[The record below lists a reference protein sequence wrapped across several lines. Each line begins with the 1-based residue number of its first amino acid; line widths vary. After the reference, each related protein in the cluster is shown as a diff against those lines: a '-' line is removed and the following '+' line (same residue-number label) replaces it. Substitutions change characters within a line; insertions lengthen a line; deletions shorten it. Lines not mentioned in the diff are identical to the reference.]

1 MATLTFRGFVY
12 REGQPVGGVRVR
24 AYPVLADGSLGAN
37 YAETSSAQGTG
48 AWQLS
53 VDTSQLA
60 SPTGLYD
67 LELFD
72 PQTGQRRWIKGNV
85 SFQVANLFGPDGSL
99 PFPDNSVTTA
109 KIADAAVTD
118 SKLGN
123 RTVDQ
128 GTGVAYANTGSLT
141 QILSWVAKRF
151 KEILGTANW
160 SDAVPITLTSL
171 ASHASRHKTGG
182 ADPLTAA
189 DIGAA
194 PESHTHP
201 VATQTSDGFM
211 SAGDKTKLDTL
222 KGYAAVKVGS
232 TLVTAGSAQDTVE
245 LVAGTN
251 VTLTPDATNK
261 KVTIAASGGTA
272 PPAYG
277 TVQVGS
283 TSIAAGQSSD
293 TLKLAAGSNITLTPD
308 TTNKQVTIAVSP
320 QGSGSGLGA
329 DTLDGY
335 HAGTGSNQIP
345 ISTGTVCTNLNAD
358 MVDGKHSSDFLVGP
372 LVLGSQSSTP
382 TSVGAISNTSD
393 TTIASMNLSIAGT
406 YLILGFASIVL
417 GSGPTSTAV
426 TLKINGDTV
435 FNNTMYNGS
444 SGSMTYPITV
454 PYVIGPV
461 AANTFVNL
469 TAQASNTGASCYYA
483 RIVALRI
490 NLP

>member
-12 REGQPVGGVRVR
+12 RDGQPIGGVRVR

-85 SFQVANLFGPDGSL
+85 SFQVASLFGPDGSL

-128 GTGVAYANTGSLT
+128 GTDVAYANTGSLT

-222 KGYAAVKVGS
+222 KGYAAVKVGN

-272 PPAYG
+272 P
-277 TVQVGS
+277 
-283 TSIAAGQSSD
+283 
-293 TLKLAAGSNITLTPD
+293 
-308 TTNKQVTIAVSP
+308 
-320 QGSGSGLGA
+320 
-329 DTLDGY
+329 
-335 HAGTGSNQIP
+335 
-345 ISTGTVCTNLNAD
+345 
-358 MVDGKHSSDFLVGP
+358 
-372 LVLGSQSSTP
+372 LVLGSQSSPP
-382 TSVGAISNTSD
+382 TSVGSITTFE
-393 TTIASMNLSIAGT
+393 TTIASMNLSSAGT
-406 YLILGFASIVL
+406 YLILGFAAITVVN
-417 GSGPTSTAV
+417 GPSTTAI

-444 SGSMTYPITV
+444 YGEMTYPITV

-461 AANTFVNL
+461 AANTTVNL
-469 TAQASNTGASCYYA
+469 TAQAANTAFCSYA